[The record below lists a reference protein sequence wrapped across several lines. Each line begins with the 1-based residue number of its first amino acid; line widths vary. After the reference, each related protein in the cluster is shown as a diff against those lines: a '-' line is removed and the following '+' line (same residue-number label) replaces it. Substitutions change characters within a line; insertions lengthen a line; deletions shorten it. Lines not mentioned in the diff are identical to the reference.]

1 MSNKGEDPMEGYDP
15 NALPQTR
22 SYQQEM
28 LEQSLHRNIIIALD
42 TGSGKTHIAVLRLK
56 HEMERRTNKISWF
69 FAPTVGLCE
78 QQRSV
83 IQRSLPVPVGLISGA
98 LEPDQWK
105 DAALWMRVLRDHKIM
120 ISTPQVL
127 LDALRH
133 GYINLGRDISLLVFD
148 EAHHAVDN
156 HPYNRV
162 MLEFYRPLATVP
174 VNVESQI
181 APGKVV
187 PLCRPAVLGLTAS
200 PIFGGN
206 TEKAFRTIESNLDAT
221 ICAPVVHRKELL
233 SHVHRPTFKHVMYT
247 PPGEWDRPF
256 STNLASLQAVVKSVD
271 INRDPAVIS
280 LRQKLPTL
288 ARGTPEYERTDQRLS
303 KAIHKKKTFTHTGL
317 TQFQRA
323 AEEICED
330 IGGWA
335 ADWYVWTVV
344 QEARKAARIGNSII
358 SLSSWGNKE
367 KKYLLDILD
376 RVHVNP
382 VSLAPDD
389 ILDDSTEKVHALV
402 NTLLSEKAE
411 AEAANEAF
419 SALVF
424 VERRDSVFALAEL
437 LKNHPVAGREF
448 SVGNLVGTS
457 ESTHRHSFLDIT
469 RVLLDQKLD
478 ETLEDF
484 RLGTKN
490 VIVSTSV
497 AEEGI
502 DIQAC
507 GCVVRWD
514 PPPNMAS
521 WVQSR
526 GRARRK
532 RSVFV
537 SLFSTEGGH
546 RKDVNE
552 WERLEKEMVDRYTDP
567 TRVQYNQDA
576 GWGEDG
582 EDEDE
587 EELIY
592 TNPTTGAK
600 ITLQSALPH
609 LEHFCAMIP
618 FSAHTDNRPIYDV
631 DPPEMPPGWH
641 ENTRV
646 EVPLPTGPFGATVTL
661 PRVVPLEVRS
671 FTVPREFSTKISAFR
686 HVAFVAYTTLH
697 KCGLLNDHFLPFTTV
712 IDPEREEE
720 VREMLKDVEQRAGM
734 ANVTGQMDPWRP
746 RNPGDLGWHG
756 ASLRIGLLR
765 PLLLLTKNP
774 QSEWTEQDGPR
785 LHRKGEDSM
794 IVTLRRLGR
803 VDSVDDRVIRAT
815 EYTRRMF
822 WAQSGARMN
831 WDNTSFAY
839 LLLPVNPPQS
849 DIWERRRAWWRAH
862 SSFDPQPSRQGL
874 VNAQT
879 FGRAFGYPND
889 IVLIRQGTDFGKT
902 YRFVRWAHEPIDAEE
917 EEKLRTRYE
926 TVDGY
931 KGITYPILV
940 VQPLPARVNFL
951 APLPPRASAAP
962 TSDPRFVYLLPQFA
976 SVILQG
982 QQDAEYAALL
992 PSTLRALEVTTTV
1005 DSLKEHLFAST
1016 PMESVPQSL
1025 MSVAMTAPVSQEP
1038 VNYQRLETMGDTVLK
1053 YLVSIQLY
1061 AEYPLWHEGYLAK
1074 QKDHTV
1080 SNVRLA
1086 KISVRRHIFQWI
1098 IRDRLVGKKWK
1109 PKYCIT
1115 VENASNPAGA
1125 LEPSKEDG
1133 KKGEEDQVA
1142 PSVREKSTGTE
1153 VASEKNKPKKKKKK
1167 DNNQLSTK
1175 VLADVIESLI
1185 GAAYVHGGLSLGRA
1199 CAQFFDLGLKWDTTS
1214 ARISTILSRTVTLDQ
1229 YPAELQYVERMLGY
1243 TFERKALLIEALT
1256 HASYQEPLPTP
1267 SYGRLEFLGDA
1278 VLDMAVT
1285 PYIFASKKNY
1295 SPGHIHLRRSA
1306 AVNMHFLAFVCLRA
1320 KVAVDKHMP
1329 RPTAP
1334 DWRVQMATESQ
1345 DIYLWQCMLH
1355 SSSTVID
1362 DQNNTF
1368 ARFRRLEKE
1377 ISEALETGDIFPW
1390 AALTRMQAPKFFSDV
1405 VESLIGAVFLDAEGD
1420 MEIATDV
1427 IRTLGIMR
1435 VLERVVDEDLD
1446 VLHPLSRLSV
1456 WAQQAHKELELISE
1470 KEKGKAVCRVLVD
1483 GEEIARDEDAYHGKV
1498 SLNEVKFTAAEKAVR
1513 VLKVREGDEKGR
1525 MMMGKRKSVRPDA
1538 KL

>member
-1 MSNKGEDPMEGYDP
+1 MSDKGENLLEGYDP

-105 DAALWMRVLRDHKIM
+105 DAALWTRVLRDHKIM

-162 MLEFYRPLATVP
+162 MLEFYRPLPTVP

-181 APGKVV
+181 APGKAV

-221 ICAPVVHRKELL
+221 ICAPVVHRRELL
-233 SHVHRPTFKHVMYT
+233 SHVHRPTFKHVMYD
-247 PPGEWDRPF
+247 PPSEWDRPF

-271 INRDPAVIS
+271 INRDPTVIS

-344 QEARKAARIGNSII
+344 EEARKAARIGNSII

-376 RVHVNP
+376 RVHVTP

-402 NTLLSEKAE
+402 NTLLNEKAD

-537 SLFSTEGGH
+537 SLFPTDGGH
-546 RKDVNE
+546 RKDVHE

-567 TRVQYNQDA
+567 NRAQYNRDA

-587 EELIY
+587 EDLTY

-618 FSAHTDNRPIYDV
+618 FSAHTDNRPTYDV

-661 PRVVPLEVRS
+661 PRAVPLEVRS
-671 FTVPREFSTKISAFR
+671 FTVPRKFSTKISAFR

-720 VREMLKDVEQRAGM
+720 VREMLKDVERRAGM

-746 RNPGDLGWHG
+746 RDEGDGSWFT
-756 ASLRIGLLR
+756 AILRIGNLP
-765 PLLLLTKNP
+765 PLVLFTRAPLK
-774 QSEWTEQDGPR
+774 EWTKGNGPKLNR
-785 LHRKGEDSM
+785 RGSDPLT
-794 IVTLRRLGR
+794 VTLKGSG
-803 VDSVDDRVIRAT
+803 VAAAADSRISEAMD
-815 EYTRRMF
+815 YTRRIF
-822 WAQSGARMN
+822 WPQCGTRMK
-831 WDNTSFAY
+831 WDRTDFAY
-839 LLLPVNPPQS
+839 LLLPDSAPLS
-849 DIWERRRAWWRAH
+849 DLWDQRRAWWQDHPSYDDR
-862 SSFDPQPSRQGL
+862 PSRYGL
-874 VNAQT
+874 VDARIFGQT
-879 FGRAFGYPND
+879 FNYPDD
-889 IVLIRQGTDFGKT
+889 IVLIRDSHEFGKT
-902 YRFVRWAHEPIDAEE
+902 YAFVRWSYEPLDEE
-917 EEKLRTRYE
+917 EHERLRSKY
-926 TVDGY
+926 G
-931 KGITYPILV
+931 
-940 VQPLPARVNFL
+940 
-951 APLPPRASAAP
+951 
-962 TSDPRFVYLLPQFA
+962 RFEDFKYS
-976 SVILQG
+976 SVILQSPEE
-982 QQDAEYAALL
+982 AEYVSLL
-992 PSTLRALEVTTTV
+992 PSALRAMEVTTTV
-1005 DSLKEHLFAST
+1005 DSLRTNLFVDT
-1016 PMESVPQSL
+1016 PMHDIPDSL
-1025 MSVAMTAPVSQEP
+1025 MTVAMSAPVSQEP

-1053 YLVSIQLY
+1053 FHASVQLF

-1086 KISVRRHIFQWI
+1086 KISVRRSIFRYI
-1098 IRDRLVGKKWK
+1098 IRDMLLSKKWI
-1109 PKYCIT
+1109 PKYIQPEPL
-1115 VENASNPAGA
+1115 VVPKENEEPAEENVVLPA
-1125 LEPSKEDG
+1125 KEEATEPEKEPKDA
-1133 KKGEEDQVA
+1133 K
-1142 PSVREKSTGTE
+1142 
-1153 VASEKNKPKKKKKK
+1153 KPKKKKDANK
-1167 DNNQLSTK
+1167 LSTK

-1199 CAQFFDLGLKWDTTS
+1199 CAQFFDLGMKWDTTA
-1214 ARISTILSRTVTLDQ
+1214 ARISTILSRVVTLDH

-1243 TFERKALLIEALT
+1243 TFKRKALLIEALT

-1456 WAQQAHKELELISE
+1456 WAQQSHKELELISE

-1513 VLKVREGDEKGR
+1513 ILKVREGDEKGR
-1525 MMMGKRKSVRPDA
+1525 MMMGKRKNARPDA

>member
-1 MSNKGEDPMEGYDP
+1 MSDKGENPLEGYDP

-162 MLEFYRPLATVP
+162 MLEFYRPLPTVP

-181 APGKVV
+181 APGKAV

-221 ICAPVVHRKELL
+221 ICAPVVHRRELL
-233 SHVHRPTFKHVMYT
+233 SHVHRPTFKHVMYE
-247 PPGEWDRPF
+247 PPSGWDRPF

-271 INRDPAVIS
+271 INRDPTVIS

-376 RVHVNP
+376 RVHVTP

-402 NTLLSEKAE
+402 KTLLNEKAE

-537 SLFSTEGGH
+537 SLFPTDGGH
-546 RKDVNE
+546 RKDVHE

-567 TRVQYNQDA
+567 NRAQYNRDA

-618 FSAHTDNRPIYDV
+618 FSAHTDNRPTYDV

-661 PRVVPLEVRS
+661 PRAVPLEVRS
-671 FTVPREFSTKISAFR
+671 FTVPRKFRTKISAFR

-697 KCGLLNDHFLPFTTV
+697 KSGLLNDHFLPFTTV

-720 VREMLKDVEQRAGM
+720 VREMLKDVERRAGM
-734 ANVTGQMDPWRP
+734 ANVTRQMDPWRP
-746 RNPGDLGWHG
+746 RDEGDGSWFT
-756 ASLRIGLLR
+756 AILRIGNLP
-765 PLLLLTKNP
+765 PLVLFTRAPLK
-774 QSEWTEQDGPR
+774 EWTTGNGPKLNR
-785 LHRKGEDSM
+785 RGSDPLT
-794 IVTLRRLGR
+794 VTLKGSG
-803 VDSVDDRVIRAT
+803 VATAADSRISEAMD
-815 EYTRRMF
+815 YTRRIF
-822 WAQSGARMN
+822 WPQCGTRMK
-831 WDNTSFAY
+831 WDRTDFAY
-839 LLLPVNPPQS
+839 LLLPDSASLS
-849 DIWERRRAWWRAH
+849 DLWDQRRAWWQDHPSYDDR
-862 SSFDPQPSRQGL
+862 PSRYGL
-874 VNAQT
+874 VDARIFGQT
-879 FGRAFGYPND
+879 FNYPDD
-889 IVLIRQGTDFGKT
+889 IVLIRDSHEFGKT
-902 YRFVRWAHEPIDAEE
+902 YAFVRWSYEPLDEE
-917 EEKLRTRYE
+917 EHERLRSKYGRFE
-926 TVDGY
+926 DFKV
-931 KGITYPILV
+931 TYPVLV
-940 VQPLPARVNFL
+940 VQPLPARTNFL
-951 APLPPRASAAP
+951 APLPPRDPSLPPP
-962 TSDPRFVYLLPQFA
+962 TPRLLHLLPQYS
-976 SVILQG
+976 SVILQSPEE
-982 QQDAEYAALL
+982 AEYVALL
-992 PSTLRALEVTTTV
+992 PSALRAMEVTTTV
-1005 DSLKEHLFAST
+1005 DSLRTNLFVDT
-1016 PMESVPQSL
+1016 PMHDIPDSL
-1025 MSVAMTAPVSQEP
+1025 MTVAMSAPVSQEP

-1053 YLVSIQLY
+1053 FHASVQLF

-1086 KISVRRHIFQWI
+1086 KISVRRSIFRYI
-1098 IRDRLVGKKWK
+1098 IRDMLLSKKWI
-1109 PKYCIT
+1109 PKYIQPEPL
-1115 VENASNPAGA
+1115 VIPKENEEPAEENVVLPA
-1125 LEPSKEDG
+1125 KEEATEPEKETKDA
-1133 KKGEEDQVA
+1133 KK
-1142 PSVREKSTGTE
+1142 S
-1153 VASEKNKPKKKKKK
+1153 KK
-1167 DNNQLSTK
+1167 DANKLSTK

-1199 CAQFFDLGLKWDTTS
+1199 CAQLFDLGMKWDTTA
-1214 ARISTILSRTVTLDQ
+1214 ARISTILSRVVTLDH
-1229 YPAELQYVERMLGY
+1229 YPAELQYVERMLGH
-1243 TFERKALLIEALT
+1243 TFKRKALLIEALT

-1320 KVAVDKHMP
+1320 KVAVDKRMP
-1329 RPTAP
+1329 RPIAP
-1334 DWRVQMATESQ
+1334 DWRVQMTAESQ

-1377 ISEALETGDIFPW
+1377 ISAALESGDIFPW

-1405 VESLIGAVFLDAEGD
+1405 VESLIGAVYLDAEGD
-1420 MEIATDV
+1420 MDVATNV

-1435 VLERVVDEDLD
+1435 VLERAVDEDFD
-1446 VLHPLSRLSV
+1446 VLHPLSRLSA
-1456 WAQQAHKELELISE
+1456 WASKSDKKLELKNE
-1470 KEKGKAVCRVLVD
+1470 KERGKAVCTVFVD
-1483 GEEIARDEDAYHGKV
+1483 GEEITRDEDVYHGKV
-1498 SLNEVKFTAAEKAVR
+1498 SLNEVRFTAAEKAIR
-1513 VLKVREGDEKGR
+1513 LLRVREGDEKGA
-1525 MMMGKRKSVRPDA
+1525 MMMGKRKKVRPNA
-1538 KL
+1538 K